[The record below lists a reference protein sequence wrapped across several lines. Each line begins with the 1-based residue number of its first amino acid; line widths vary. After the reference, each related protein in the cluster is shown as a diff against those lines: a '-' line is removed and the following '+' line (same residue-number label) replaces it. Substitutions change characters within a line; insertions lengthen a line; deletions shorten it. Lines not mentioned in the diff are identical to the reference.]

1 MNVQATSSLDTETEQ
16 SIQDSLNAL
25 GIHRTVV
32 IIAHRLTT
40 VQNADLIIVLEN
52 GKVVE
57 QGNHV
62 ELLSRPGG
70 RYAELVLKKK
80 KIVKV
85 KKRCKNG
92 MLDKWM

>member
-1 MNVQATSSLDTETEQ
+1 MKNASILSMIFTQATSSLDTETEQ

-25 GIHRTVV
+25 GNHRTVV

-52 GKVVE
+52 GRVVE

-62 ELLSRPGG
+62 
-70 RYAELVLKKK
+70 
-80 KIVKV
+80 
-85 KKRCKNG
+85 
-92 MLDKWM
+92 

>member
-1 MNVQATSSLDTETEQ
+1 MKNTSILSMVFIQATSSLDTETEQ

-25 GIHRTVV
+25 GNHRTVV

-62 ELLSRPGG
+62 ELLSKPGG
-70 RYAELVLKKK
+70 RYAELVLKM
-80 KIVKV
+80 IHT
-85 KKRCKNG
+85 
-92 MLDKWM
+92 